1 MIVTEEQRQRLY
13 KHFGFTGENIE
24 TQRQVLTDIYNVL
37 IDTVDGKVQT
47 PNCVAISTE
56 NGWHKII
63 NYPFNTTPNHW
74 GQYEHSICLEIPV
87 KYEFDK
93 LEEFIKHQVRTLF
106 KGE

>member
-1 MIVTEEQRQRLY
+1 MTTDIERLRR
-13 KHFGFTGENIE
+13 HFGITVEDIPL
-24 TQRQVLTDIYNVL
+24 QKQVIQDIHDIL
-37 IDTVDGKVQT
+37 IKLGACKVQT

-93 LEEFIKHQVRTLF
+93 LEEFIKQQVQSLF
-106 KGE
+106 KE